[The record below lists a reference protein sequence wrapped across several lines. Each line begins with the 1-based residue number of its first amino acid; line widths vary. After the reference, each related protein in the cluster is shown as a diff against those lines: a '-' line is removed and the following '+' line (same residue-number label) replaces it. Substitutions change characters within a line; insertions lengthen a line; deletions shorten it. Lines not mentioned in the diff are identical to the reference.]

1 VVVRP
6 ITVKFK
12 KHVFVAMSKM
22 TREEKLFRRENAV
35 LEKYQQLS
43 QKDISVAES
52 KEALTKLTDRYE
64 ALLDQTRFLTW
75 ISGRLERKLQRTN
88 KELQNNNDALRQTLD
103 ELTKSEASRSASAII
118 YFVAIALFVLEEY
131 FVEPVINV
139 LGDSASYSILI
150 KLMIVLLLKVTEG
163 FLERKITRKRQL
175 TITAEQEASHSA
187 TPQTA

>member
-1 VVVRP
+1 
-6 ITVKFK
+6 
-12 KHVFVAMSKM
+12 MSKM
-22 TREEKLFRRENAV
+22 TREEKLFRRENDV
-35 LEKYQQLS
+35 LEKYQRLS
-43 QKDISVAES
+43 QQDISVSES
-52 KEALTKLTDRYE
+52 KEALAKLTDRYE

-88 KELQNNNDALRQTLD
+88 KELRNNNDQLQHTLD

-139 LGDSASYSILI
+139 MGDSAGYSILI
-150 KLMIVLLLKVTEG
+150 KLMIVILLKVAEG

-175 TITAEQEASHSA
+175 NIVSDPPTVADP
-187 TPQTA
+187 TPQTI

>member
-1 VVVRP
+1 
-6 ITVKFK
+6 
-12 KHVFVAMSKM
+12 MSKM
-22 TREEKLFRRENAV
+22 TREEKLFRRENDV
-35 LEKYQQLS
+35 LEKYQRLS
-43 QKDISVAES
+43 QQDISVSES

-88 KELQNNNDALRQTLD
+88 KELRNNNDALQHTLD
-103 ELTKSEASRSASAII
+103 ELKKSEASRSASAII

-139 LGDSASYSILI
+139 MGDSAGYSILI
-150 KLMIVLLLKVTEG
+150 KLMIVILLKVAEG

-175 TITAEQEASHSA
+175 HVTTTEEPSPAT

>member
-1 VVVRP
+1 
-6 ITVKFK
+6 
-12 KHVFVAMSKM
+12 MSKM

-43 QKDISVAES
+43 QQDIPAGES
-52 KEALTKLTDRYE
+52 KQALTKLTDRYE

-88 KELQNNNDALRQTLD
+88 KELQKNNDALRHTLD

-131 FVEPVINV
+131 FVEPVITV
-139 LGDSASYSILI
+139 MGDSVSYSILI
-150 KLMIVLLLKVTEG
+150 KLMIVLLLKVAEG

-175 TITAEQEASHSA
+175 NITLTEDTAPAP
-187 TPQTA
+187 TPQAA

>member
-1 VVVRP
+1 
-6 ITVKFK
+6 
-12 KHVFVAMSKM
+12 MSKM

-43 QKDISVAES
+43 QQDIPPTES

-88 KELQNNNDALRQTLD
+88 KELQKNNDALRHTLD

-139 LGDSASYSILI
+139 MGDSVSYGILI
-150 KLMIVLLLKVTEG
+150 KLMIVILLKVAEG

-175 TITAEQEASHSA
+175 NIVSEQRELIDP
-187 TPQTA
+187 TPQTI